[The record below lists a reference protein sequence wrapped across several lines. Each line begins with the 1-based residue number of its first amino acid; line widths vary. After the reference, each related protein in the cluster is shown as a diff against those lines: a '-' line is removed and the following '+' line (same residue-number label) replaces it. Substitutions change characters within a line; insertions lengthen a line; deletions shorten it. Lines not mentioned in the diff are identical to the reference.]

1 MPELASSGHPPCGG
15 AADRAD
21 IAGAPAA
28 GAPRPLVTHLR
39 PEGDRVTVKVRGELD
54 LDTSEQLRGV
64 LRQALSSSVRG
75 IDLDLEDVSFCDC
88 SALNV
93 LLALRNRALE
103 QAKTVAI
110 HSTSSVVDRLLAL
123 SGTRTLF
130 ARSEAEDRHDT
141 ADGPDTDRQDMADRH
156 EAADGHGHDTQ
167 AREAADHDLRIEV
180 AQLRRAMQ
188 TRPTIDLARGILM
201 ASFSLTSEEAWTVLV
216 AASQN
221 TNTKLH
227 SLAGDLVT
235 AVKGDALPEELQEQ
249 LSAAVARVNSS
260 AGATGGG
267 TDDPDPAPAAN

>member
-1 MPELASSGHPPCGG
+1 MPELAFSAHPPGGG

-21 IAGAPAA
+21 TAGVPAA
-28 GAPRPLVTHLR
+28 VSQCPLVTGLR
-39 PEGDRVTVKVRGELD
+39 PDGDRIIVKIRGELD

-64 LRQALSSSVRG
+64 LREALSRSVRG
-75 IDLDLEDVSFCDC
+75 IDLDLEDVTFCDC
-88 SALNV
+88 SALNI
-93 LLALRNRALE
+93 LLSLRHRALE

-110 HSTSSVVDRLLAL
+110 RSTSTAVDRLLTL

-130 ARSEAEDRHDT
+130 ARS
-141 ADGPDTDRQDMADRH
+141 GPDEQGAADRH
-156 EAADGHGHDTQ
+156 GQDIQ
-167 AREAADHDLRIEV
+167 APEVADHDLRIEV

-216 AASQN
+216 SASQN

-235 AVKGDALPEELQEQ
+235 AVKGQALPEAVQEQ
-249 LSAAVARVNSS
+249 LSCAVARVNPSS
-260 AGATGGG
+260 ET
-267 TDDPDPAPAAN
+267 TPDPAQDQSPAQTAD